1 MAGIKKLL
9 FVDTNIWLD
18 FYRPAKSDAILKL
31 LQHLESVRDHII
43 ATHQLE
49 MEFKKNRQGVILEG
63 IKSLV
68 PPAPIATQG
77 VLSDAKAKR
86 AIEKN
91 VKAIATRVTGLKKR
105 MMRLLADPVHHDPV
119 YQACQRILC
128 RNDDLVLG
136 LEDKERL
143 AIRRK
148 AIRRFYLGCPP
159 RKSSD
164 TSIGDAY
171 NWEWMVA
178 CAIKHKAELVILTR
192 DSDYGREVDST
203 FYLNDHL
210 RQEFSERVSKKRRV
224 YLCKSIAVALRHFG
238 VKVTKEEEAE
248 EASAISKR
256 EANFDTS
263 G

>member
-1 MAGIKKLL
+1 VAGIKKLL

-119 YQACQRILC
+119 YQVRIPLIV
-128 RNDDLVLG
+128 NAV
-136 LEDKERL
+136 
-143 AIRRK
+143 
-148 AIRRFYLGCPP
+148 
-159 RKSSD
+159 
-164 TSIGDAY
+164 
-171 NWEWMVA
+171 
-178 CAIKHKAELVILTR
+178 
-192 DSDYGREVDST
+192 ST
-203 FYLNDHL
+203 
-210 RQEFSERVSKKRRV
+210 
-224 YLCKSIAVALRHFG
+224 
-238 VKVTKEEEAE
+238 
-248 EASAISKR
+248 
-256 EANFDTS
+256 
-263 G
+263 